1 MLPKSFQRGRRRGS
15 PGELTTG
22 PMVAEIVVGTAPVM
36 GLGGGRR
43 WAPLELGRQRG
54 GSAVGATSKRAGFKV
69 V

>member
-1 MLPKSFQRGRRRGS
+1 
-15 PGELTTG
+15 
-22 PMVAEIVVGTAPVM
+22 MVAEIVVGTAPVM